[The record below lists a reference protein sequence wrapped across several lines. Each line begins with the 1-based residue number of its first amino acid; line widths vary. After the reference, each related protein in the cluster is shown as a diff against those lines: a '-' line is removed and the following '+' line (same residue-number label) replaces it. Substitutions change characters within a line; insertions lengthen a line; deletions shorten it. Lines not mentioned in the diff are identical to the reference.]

1 MANHAGDMVKAA
13 LRSKGMTQLEL
24 AERIGKDQTLI
35 SRLISGQPVSDATAR
50 SIAEALNIDLD
61 EFLLQLQRD
70 RLERKR
76 KSLIKQFKEVISEDE
91 KKDVLTSEKES
102 IVVGHVGV
110 EEQLNVSFVPLAESI
125 PFSDKRWR
133 EKASNFVI
141 PSSINIDKDKA
152 FALKVSGEDMTD
164 DKIDEGDII
173 VVDPSAK
180 TQDGDRVLVLLG
192 DKVKL
197 KRIYQRGD
205 AIILQAPENSKEPV
219 IFLSPKDD
227 FTILGKLVL
236 CTKYLAE

>member
-1 MANHAGDMVKAA
+1 MANHAGDIVKAA

-50 SIAEALNIDLD
+50 SIAEALNINLD
-61 EFLLQLQRD
+61 EFLHQLQRD

-76 KSLIKQFKEVISEDE
+76 KSLMKQFKGVINEEE
-91 KKDVLTSEKES
+91 KKDVLSSEKEAV
-102 IVVGHVGV
+102 IGHVGV
-110 EEQLNVSFVPLAESI
+110 EEQPSVLFVPLANSI
-125 PFSDKRWR
+125 PFSDKDWR
-133 EKASNFVI
+133 EKAETFVI
-141 PSSINIDKDKA
+141 PSNISVDKNKA
-152 FALKVSGEDMTD
+152 FALKISGEDLTD
-164 DKIDEGDII
+164 DKVDEGDIV

-205 AIILQAPENSKEPV
+205 AVILQAPGNSKEPV
-219 IFLSPKDD
+219 IFLSPNDN
-227 FTILGKLVL
+227 FTILGKVVL
-236 CTKYLAE
+236 CTKYLSE